1 MCDSTKEND
10 APMTAVIAELQALT
24 QKNTQQMEALL
35 AAFPQLQPREVP
47 AIEASAI
54 EAPAFEAPPTPLSP
68 LAIEPAPEEPV
79 FDEAAATEAAKKLN
93 VVELCAALEAAGRP
107 VEILV
112 LVTRKGSGSGRGQK
126 LALVS
131 RLVEAKRAAAMAAA
145 RPQIEPVLDAEL
157 APPPSAASTPEPPG
171 AQAQEMQLVFDN
183 NKIYVAYHEVVP
195 GKTIDDLKALF
206 PTDEEWEVFAAG
218 AATYLPKQVWDAFL
232 DHPDSVID
240 YYDAISKAEEEKM
253 IKSQEM
259 VPPLCRDEAG
269 AKKLKANYERVLA
282 KFPALTTVLTF
293 KMDEEKKVLAAFK
306 TEVPTLPLAW
316 RRAAADALAPTTP
329 RSLAKDT
336 GLQSLTPLAKQ
347 TELAIADERRARK
360 MEIEDLK
367 SQLRD
372 SQEKAE
378 LAVARGENMTMKIL
392 DLQKLADQNSRYEA
406 RLEKQ
411 LEKTRAERDA
421 AREDAQKKTATIAE
435 RDERIALVNKCVIK
449 SLTPWIK
456 QQGPSPP
463 SA

>member
-1 MCDSTKEND
+1 MSDRIKSLFAK
-10 APMTAVIAELQALT
+10 PAE
-24 QKNTQQMEALL
+24 
-35 AAFPQLQPREVP
+35 
-47 AIEASAI
+47 IEAQQEKDRAARRTI
-54 EAPAFEAPPTPLSP
+54 QGLFTARPTPP
-68 LAIEPAPEEPV
+68 AATAIEPAPAEPATETATEPAPAA
-79 FDEAAATEAAKKLN
+79 FDEAAATEAAKSLL
-93 VVELCAALEAAGRP
+93 VPQLCAALEAAGRP
-107 VEILV
+107 IERARLAAAP
-112 LVTRKGSGSGRGQK
+112 KGAH

-131 RLVEAKRAAAMAAA
+131 LFVEAKRAAAMAAA
-145 RPQIEPVLDAEL
+145 HPQTEPVLDAEL
-157 APPPSAASTPEPPG
+157 APPPAAASTPEPG

-183 NKIYVAYHEVVP
+183 NREYVAYHDVVP

-282 KFPALTTVLTF
+282 AFPALTTVLTF

-336 GLQSLTPLAKQ
+336 GLQSLTPRSRK

-392 DLQKLADQNSRYEA
+392 QLQDSLIRE
-406 RLEKQ
+406 RRWRVRREKE
-411 LEKTRAERDA
+411 LKETRAERDA
-421 AREDAQKKTATIAE
+421 AREDVQKKTATIAE
-435 RDERIALVNKCVIK
+435 RDERIA
-449 SLTPWIK
+449 SLEHCIANIEFHC
-456 QQGPSPP
+456 QN
-463 SA
+463 A